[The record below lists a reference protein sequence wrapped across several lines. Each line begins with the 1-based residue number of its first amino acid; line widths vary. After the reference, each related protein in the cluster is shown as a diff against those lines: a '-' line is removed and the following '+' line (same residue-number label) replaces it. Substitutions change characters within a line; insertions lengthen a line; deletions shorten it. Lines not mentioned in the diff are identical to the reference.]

1 VAQTAFIALVHD
13 QPGSQE
19 LPAGVVAREGRE
31 GGRKGG
37 REGDLAQTA
46 FIALVND
53 QPGSQE
59 LSAGVVAKEG
69 RKGKRVRPSIG
80 SEMKSPYSLPPS
92 LPPSPTHAKPPPSF

>member
-59 LSAGVVAKEG
+59 LSAGVVARGGREG
-69 RKGKRVRPSIG
+69 GREGGRVCVCGTDSVHCTRKRPAWIPRAVRGGCS
-80 SEMKSPYSLPPS
+80 
-92 LPPSPTHAKPPPSF
+92 